1 MLNDSLKDITLGL
14 QREIGGPGF
23 YTMNPAGSLENV
35 HEVFIERSEFNP
47 RQRFSNIRVRLANP
61 YEVESILID
70 VPARREVAQFEG
82 DSELLDITPSHLS
95 ADNDL
100 IVKGFTHE
108 FELEQSAQVIQNA
121 LKLIEPVIASLIEIE
136 ASH

>member
-1 MLNDSLKDITLGL
+1 MLKTKLEDITLSL
-14 QREIGGPGF
+14 QHEIGGPGF
-23 YTMNPAGSLENV
+23 HNIKPAGSLDEV
-35 HEVFIERSEFNP
+35 QEVFIERSEFNP

-61 YEVESILID
+61 YEVESILIE
-70 VPARREVAQFEG
+70 VPARREVAQFDG

-100 IVKGFTHE
+100 IVEGFVHE
-108 FELEQSAQVIQNA
+108 FKMEQSAQVIQDA
-121 LKLIEPVIASLIEIE
+121 LKSIEPVVASLVQIE

>member
-1 MLNDSLKDITLGL
+1 MLNHSLKDIAHSL
-14 QREIGGPGF
+14 QYEIGGPGF
-23 YTMNPAGSLENV
+23 YTMNPAGSLDNV
-35 HEVFIERSEFNP
+35 KEVFIERSEFNP

-95 ADNDL
+95 ANNDL

-108 FELEQSAQVIQNA
+108 FEIEQSAEVIQNA
-121 LKLIEPVIASLIEIE
+121 LKSVEPVIASLVQIE